1 MSKMQIKILTAVII
15 IAVVIW
21 PLYFGGNLLLAL
33 ELVVALGAGVETASL
48 YDQKRHWVAS
58 ILNFAAIMTMYFVP
72 ENYFAA
78 AASIWLVLLFAIE
91 IFRGKVRTDSVAYTF
106 VITVLVG
113 LALRCM
119 GRVYAADAAWTG
131 WMLMLYIAAA
141 CYLCDTGAYFF
152 GVFFGKHKM
161 IPDISPNKTWEGSVG
176 GYCSGL
182 IGSLLVGYFGLKQ
195 LPFSLIL
202 CGSLVLPLVAQIG
215 DLAFSSI
222 KRNFKIKDFGNLLPG
237 HGGILDRVD
246 SLIFCLM
253 VFNALMIIWGIAA

>member
-1 MSKMQIKILTAVII
+1 MSKMQIKVLTAVII

-21 PLYFGGNLLLAL
+21 PLYFGGYLLLAL
-33 ELVVALGAGVETASL
+33 EAVVALGAGVETASL
-48 YDQKRHWVAS
+48 FDQKRHWLSS
-58 ILNFAAIMTMYFVP
+58 ILNFAAIMAMYFVP
-72 ENYFAA
+72 ETYFAA
-78 AASIWLVLLFAIE
+78 VASVWLVLLFAIE
-91 IFRGKVRTDSVAYTF
+91 IFKGKVKTDNVVYTF
-106 VITVLVG
+106 VITVLAG

-119 GRVYAADAAWTG
+119 GRVYTSGAAWTG
-131 WMLMLYIAAA
+131 WVLMLYIAAA

-161 IPDISPNKTWEGSVG
+161 IPDISPNKTWEGSIG
-176 GYCSGL
+176 GYFSGL
-182 IGSLLVGYFGLKQ
+182 VGSLLVGYFGLKQ

-202 CGSLVLPLVAQIG
+202 CGSLILPLVAQIG
-215 DLAFSSI
+215 DLSFSSI

-253 VFNALMIIWGIAA
+253 VFNAMMIIWGVAA